1 MDLAHILPLFQ
12 PIAAQPASDRIRFLD
27 EPRWIGY
34 ESATVVLET
43 LVTLLNKPKKPRMEN
58 LLFIGEP
65 NNGKTTLINRFIHL
79 HGQPGVTADDEPSR
93 PLLYCQAPPAARE
106 KDFYICILDRFF
118 AAYRTTDSV
127 GALRA
132 QVLHQIRACH
142 TRMLLI
148 DEMHSLLA
156 GGAREQRVIMN
167 AVKFLC
173 NELMIPV
180 VCIGTRDAL
189 TVMRQDPQ
197 HVTRFDVLEL
207 PLWKLDGRFQTLVRA
222 FESILPLREASN
234 LYSPQMTSLLHVISG
249 GNLGNLHR
257 LLAQAAQDALKQGQE
272 RIDEANLRSKQW
284 MQSRQGLRM
293 RTA

>member
-1 MDLAHILPLFQ
+1 MNLAHIVPKFQ
-12 PIAAQPASDRIRFLD
+12 PIAMQSVSDRIRFLD

-34 ESATVVLET
+34 ASATVVLDT
-43 LVTLLNKPKKPRMEN
+43 LVALLNKPKKPRMEN
-58 LLFIGEP
+58 LLLIGEP
-65 NNGKTTLINRFIHL
+65 NNGKTTLINRFIDL
-79 HGQPGVTADDEPSR
+79 HGQTGVTEDNEPSR

-118 AAYRTTDSV
+118 APYRPTDSV

-132 QVLHQIRACH
+132 QVLHQVRSCH
-142 TRMLLI
+142 TRMLLV

-167 AVKFLC
+167 AIKFMC

-180 VCIGTRDAL
+180 VCVGTRDAL

-207 PLWKLDGRFQTLVRA
+207 PLWKLDGQFQTLVRS
-222 FESILPLREASN
+222 FESIMPLREPSN
-234 LYSPQMTSLLHVISG
+234 LHGPRMSSLLHVISG
-249 GNLGNLHR
+249 GNLGNLQR
-257 LLAQAAQDALKQGQE
+257 LLVQAAQDALKQGQE
-272 RIDEANLRSKQW
+272 CIDEANIRSKQW
-284 MQSRQGLRM
+284 MQAKQGLRT
-293 RTA
+293 RVA